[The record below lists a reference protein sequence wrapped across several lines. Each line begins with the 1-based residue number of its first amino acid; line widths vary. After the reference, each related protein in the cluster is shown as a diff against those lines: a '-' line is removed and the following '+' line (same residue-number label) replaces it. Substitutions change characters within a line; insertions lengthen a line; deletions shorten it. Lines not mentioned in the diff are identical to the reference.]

1 MTNVPMTRP
10 DGLIASHE
18 YDHPEGAG
26 NMWAA
31 FVELRDG
38 RIMQLAD
45 SHFSTS
51 GDGGVTWS
59 DTYGVCDA
67 DGDLVRGSGLVRLSD
82 DRILLR
88 GSEQD
93 REGRV
98 KLWTSK
104 DEGETWQVLS
114 RPRLPGGGKTIIR
127 TSSGRLILAS
137 TRSVGQRGGPEP
149 DDWPKPG
156 KLVHG
161 QWVKTSAHYYDP
173 SLSCAFVY
181 YSDDEGRTWHE
192 NRDGGLL
199 VMLDWNGIFS
209 FTNETSVTEVAP
221 GKLLMFMRTGLGRL
235 FQSWSHDS
243 GETWTRPAATS
254 LASST
259 APPQIKTFSNGHL
272 LCVWNQQSEEEVRQG
287 YLRTRLSSA
296 VSRNGGSLW
305 EFFQNVESIHEETRV
320 VPGPV
325 QLARPAE
332 YHFGPEVPAP
342 ELDDENV
349 TPADALGTWTYPS
362 VTVFVDRVFVAYRY
376 TLDRAHPEYAQ
387 LVGSSKTQ
395 DAYGFILKLKV
406 FPLSWF
412 YGGKKPADPL
422 IRYPF
427 TSVQI

>member
-45 SHFSTS
+45 SYFSTS
-51 GDGGVTWS
+51 GDGGITWS
-59 DTYGVCDA
+59 NTFQACDA
-67 DGDLVRGSGLVRLSD
+67 DGDLVRGSGLVKLSD

-98 KLWTSK
+98 KLWTSQ
-104 DEGETWQVLS
+104 DQGETWQVLS
-114 RPRLPGGGKTIIR
+114 RPLLPGGGKTIIR
-127 TSSGRLILAS
+127 MSGGRLVLAS

-209 FTNETSVTEVAP
+209 FTNEPSVTEVEP

-325 QLARPAE
+325 RLARPAE

-349 TPADALGTWTYPS
+349 TAAHTLGTWTYPS
-362 VTVFVDRVFVAYRY
+362 ATVFDDRVFLAYRY
-376 TLDRAHPEYAQ
+376 TRYREHPEYAQ
-387 LVGSSKTQ
+387 LVGSSENQ
-395 DAYGFILKLKV
+395 GAYGFILKLKV

-422 IRYPF
+422 DRYPF

>member
-45 SHFSTS
+45 SYFSTS
-51 GDGGVTWS
+51 GDGGITWS
-59 DTYGVCDA
+59 NTFQACDA

-98 KLWTSK
+98 NLWTSE
-104 DEGETWQVLS
+104 DEGETWHVFS

-127 TSSGRLILAS
+127 MSGGRLVLAA
-137 TRSVGQRGGPEP
+137 TRSVGQRGGPES

-209 FTNETSVTEVAP
+209 FTNEPSVTEVAP

-325 QLARPAE
+325 RLARPAE

-376 TLDRAHPEYAQ
+376 TRYREHPEYAQ
-387 LVGSSKTQ
+387 LVGSSKNQ

-412 YGGKKPADPL
+412 YGGKKPADSL
-422 IRYPF
+422 DRYPF